1 MKKLALSLIV
11 GFVLAAS
18 VFAVGQQSDDSNAPD
33 RADVLKFM
41 DLVHMKAQMI
51 QVLEAMTK
59 QVRFGAEQGFKNKV
73 PNATPE
79 QLAKVDQLFDG
90 VFSDLPLDD
99 MIDAIIP
106 IYQKHLTKGD
116 LVAITAFYSS
126 PVGQK
131 VLKEMPAIMSEA
143 MDAGGEIGKK
153 MFSARSQEF
162 DQKIAALI
170 EAMNKK

>member
-11 GFVLAAS
+11 GLVAGS
-18 VFAVGQQSDDSNAPD
+18 VFAVGQQSDDFAAPD

-41 DLVHMKAQMI
+41 DCVHLKAQMI
-51 QVLEAMTK
+51 QMLEGMTK
-59 QVRFGAEQGFKNKV
+59 QVRLGAEQGFKNKV

-90 VFSDLPLDD
+90 MFSDLPIDD

-143 MDAGGEIGKK
+143 MGAGGEIGRK
-153 MFSARSQEF
+153 MFSAKSQEF
-162 DQKIAALI
+162 DQRVAALI